1 MSCNTKLYTVT
12 GSSGFVGKNLID
24 YLANYTSY
32 IAHTVKLSQLTFE
45 GLILKGEV
53 VIHLAGKAHDVNK
66 VFDPEEYYSANYE
79 LTKKLYLNFLVS
91 NVKKFI
97 FISSV
102 KASSDYVNDILKES
116 DLPDPKTH
124 YGKSKQMAEEFIESQ
139 ALPDGKSYYIL
150 RPCMI
155 HGPNNKGNLNLLY
168 NLISKGIPYP
178 LAAFDNKRSFL
189 SIENLCFVIQEL
201 MDRDDIPSGIYNV
214 ADDEALSTNEVISI
228 LAQSLV
234 KKPIAWK
241 VPKAFIKFIAKL
253 GDVIRLPLTTERLQ
267 KLTES
272 YVVSNHKIKTAIG
285 KSLPV
290 SAKDGL
296 FKTFQSF
303 KFKTI

>member
-1 MSCNTKLYTVT
+1 MSCDTKLYTVT
-12 GSSGFVGKNLID
+12 GSSGFVGKNLIN

-32 IAHTVKLSQLTFE
+32 VVHTVKLSQHTFE
-45 GLILKGEV
+45 DLILKGEV

-66 VFDPEEYYSANYE
+66 VLDPEEYYTANYE

-124 YGKSKQMAEEFIESQ
+124 YGKSKLLAEEFIQSQ
-139 ALPDGKSYYIL
+139 PLPYGKSYYIL

-155 HGPNNKGNLNLLY
+155 HGPGNKGNLNLLY
-168 NLISKGIPYP
+168 KLISKGIPYP
-178 LAAFDNKRSFL
+178 LAAFENKRSFL
-189 SIENLCFVIQEL
+189 SIENLCFVVREL
-201 MDRDDIPSGIYNV
+201 IERNDIVSGIYNL
-214 ADDEALSTNEVISI
+214 ADDEALSSNEVISI
-228 LAQSLV
+228 LAKSQNKKVKILKFSKSLIQSL
-234 KKPIAWK
+234 
-241 VPKAFIKFIAKL
+241 AKL
-253 GDVIRLPLTTERLQ
+253 GDLFRLPLTTERLQ

-272 YVVSNHKIKTAIG
+272 YVVSNQKIKSAIG
-285 KSLPV
+285 KPLPV

-296 FKTFQSF
+296 LKTFYSF
-303 KFKTI
+303 RTNVQ